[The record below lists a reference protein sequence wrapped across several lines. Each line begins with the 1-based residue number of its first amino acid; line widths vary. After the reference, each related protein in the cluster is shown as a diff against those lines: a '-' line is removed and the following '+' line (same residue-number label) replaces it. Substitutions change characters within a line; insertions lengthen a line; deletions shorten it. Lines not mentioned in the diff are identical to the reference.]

1 MEAEP
6 PHRDERD
13 SD

>member
-6 PHRDERD
+6 PSETQY
-13 SD
+13 